1 MHKLILIEGIP
12 GSGKT
17 TISKKIYNY
26 LQDNGS
32 KVTHYNEGDSH
43 PVDLSWQSILTLD
56 EYDTIIREYPEY
68 EKVIMSNSILESN
81 FAITA
86 YTSLNINRDSD
97 LYGYL
102 ESKEIY
108 SQDTDIDTF
117 KQAHLR
123 RWKKFVET
131 ADSNSI
137 YVFECVLLQNH
148 ITQLMLEYDV
158 TEEVIYS
165 YIMEFMTIVDEM
177 SPVIIYLAPE
187 SVEKAIK
194 HVAKERAP
202 KYQDRQ
208 DVWIDRVIEYIS
220 NTPYGVTHGI
230 DDIDRCIK
238 FFSIRQE
245 IEKRLLSNMNVDS
258 NIIEHDGEDW
268 DRVLQC
274 ATQVL

>member
-1 MHKLILIEGIP
+1 
-12 GSGKT
+12 
-17 TISKKIYNY
+17 
-26 LQDNGS
+26 
-32 KVTHYNEGDSH
+32 
-43 PVDLSWQSILTLD
+43 
-56 EYDTIIREYPEY
+56 
-68 EKVIMSNSILESN
+68 LESN
-81 FAITA
+81 YAITA

-123 RWKKFVET
+123 RWKKFVEP

-220 NTPYGVTHGI
+220 KTPYGVTHGI
-230 DDIDRCIK
+230 NDIEVVLI
-238 FFSIRQE
+238 F
-245 IEKRLLSNMNVDS
+245 LLFDKNLNRDF
-258 NIIEHDGEDW
+258 
-268 DRVLQC
+268 
-274 ATQVL
+274 